1 MKKSKLIK
9 EIIGNSVKEY
19 GFQYAGY
26 GRDGYTTGYDFLRL
40 QGDIRQKINITVI
53 EQDIRLMLMTNVY
66 GGRCAEATD
75 LIESDFQRGYLQDF
89 LYFKDEEEFKAILYH
104 FRDIILR
111 KGLELFEEL
120 SIPLTEIRPK
130 KETDWK
136 LYQEHD
142 ELNEKYR
149 KMYGLEDTEYTTRL
163 IRRIS
168 EIILET
174 IEEDFSKVEEML
186 IGLAAVYA
194 DQVIRKC
201 GGEWTWVEDCNTC
214 VIIKVRGYDCINPLN
229 DTISYWRW
237 KKENLNHFLNAFR
250 DNPYDTVR

>member
-1 MKKSKLIK
+1 MKKSKWIK

-40 QGDIRQKINITVI
+40 QGDIRQEINITVI
-53 EQDIRLMLMTNVY
+53 E
-66 GGRCAEATD
+66 
-75 LIESDFQRGYLQDF
+75 QDF

-120 SIPLTEIRPK
+120 SIPVTEIRPR
-130 KETDWK
+130 KETYWK

-186 IGLAAVYA
+186 IGLAAVFA

-214 VIIKVRGYDCINPLN
+214 VIIKVREYVCINPLS

-237 KKENLNHFLNAFR
+237 KKENLDHFLNAFR

>member
-1 MKKSKLIK
+1 M
-9 EIIGNSVKEY
+9 
-19 GFQYAGY
+19 
-26 GRDGYTTGYDFLRL
+26 
-40 QGDIRQKINITVI
+40 
-53 EQDIRLMLMTNVY
+53 
-66 GGRCAEATD
+66 
-75 LIESDFQRGYLQDF
+75 
-89 LYFKDEEEFKAILYH
+89 YH

-120 SIPLTEIRPK
+120 SIPVTEILPR
-130 KETDWK
+130 KETYWK

-149 KMYGLEDTEYTTRL
+149 KMYGLEDTEYSTRL

-186 IGLAAVYA
+186 IGLAAVFA

-214 VIIKVRGYDCINPLN
+214 VIIKVRGYVCINPLS

-237 KKENLNHFLNAFR
+237 KKENLDHFLNAFR